1 MINRAFLSSIAF
13 RLPFAIAFICVSV
26 LLLSTVAIYG
36 LQRARSEMSAYSV
49 QAFSSL
55 AKASLVSRQV
65 SDLVSSAPFLM
76 NATSPYRVS
85 SESRAV
91 VAQVGTL
98 LQTMAPDKPGAGIPG
113 TGAHRIIELLK
124 SIEAQ
129 TLALSANADAAQLH
143 KAEAAVALGEIAT
156 ARAIQ
161 DQELRQRLNDI
172 AQSASTSDSL
182 FQLGELQRRFVAETT
197 VRMLVPGP
205 NLRVSP
211 QQLEPYRRIFEA
223 QIRYLLEMFT
233 IRASVSR
240 LHIVSRDL
248 SHATETQSAFVAS
261 ALNQNLEA
269 TSSALRQLLVMIVLA
284 SFAVVILT
292 ILSIRSVMRVSHGIG
307 DLSRGMNALARGEE
321 NVGPPVYAGTETEL
335 IRLLDAFRAFKESVD
350 RVSRLR
356 RTAEAAARTIRSTF
370 RSMNEGIA
378 LFDPTGRPITMNRRI
393 IELMRQ
399 TGSSRKMTL
408 RRFVGTVPEIDPL
421 LMPNENESG
430 SLVERQMLRHR
441 FVDDQVVEI
450 SASRQPDGG
459 VVLLARDVTAM
470 DRQEIE
476 AARAQRL
483 DVVMRM
489 THQVS
494 HEVGN
499 MIGIITG
506 SLGLLEREP
515 EFTERQKRHLG
526 RIRKAAE
533 RGRALAS
540 SMLSVGSQQ
549 QIRPASIDIATI
561 LQGMADVL
569 EMAIGA
575 RNRLELELAAN
586 LPTVSLDPALLE
598 QSILNLCLNASAAMP
613 DGGTV
618 RIEARGEANTVTIA
632 VIDEGVGMS
641 PEVLDQAME
650 PYFTTRSKTGGS
662 GLGLAMVYGFVRQSG
677 GEVRITSRLGE
688 GTRMELCFLPSKSD
702 ATSWQAEHERVR
714 AHH

>member
-13 RLPFAIAFICVSV
+13 RLPFAISFICVSV
-26 LLLSTVAIYG
+26 LLLSAVAIYG
-36 LQRARSEMSAYSV
+36 LEKARNEMSDYSV

-91 VAQVGTL
+91 VAQVKAL
-98 LQTMAPDKPGAGIPG
+98 LETMSPDQPGAAIQG
-113 TGAHRIIELLK
+113 TGARRIIELLE

-129 TLALSANADAAQLH
+129 TLALAANADAAQVH

-156 ARAIQ
+156 SRTIR
-161 DQELRQRLNDI
+161 DPDLRLRLNGI
-172 AQSASTSDSL
+172 AQAASTSDSL
-182 FQLGELQRRFVAETT
+182 FQLGELQRRFVAETA
-197 VRMLVPGP
+197 VRMLAPGP
-205 NLRVSP
+205 DLRVSD
-211 QQLEPYRRIFEA
+211 QQLAPYRRIFEA
-223 QIRYLLEMFT
+223 QTRYLLEMFT

-240 LHIVSRDL
+240 LHTVSRDL
-248 SHATETQSAFVAS
+248 SHATETQSETVAG
-261 ALNQNLEA
+261 ALNRNLES
-269 TSSALRQLLVMIVLA
+269 TSSALHQLLVMIVLA
-284 SFAVVILT
+284 SLAVVILA

-370 RSMNEGIA
+370 RTMNEGIA
-378 LFDPTGRPITMNRRI
+378 LFDPAGRPITMNRRI

-399 TGSSRKMTL
+399 SGSSRKMPL
-408 RRFVGTVPEIDPL
+408 RRFIGTIPEIDPL
-421 LMPNENESG
+421 LMPNEQELG
-430 SLVERQMLRHR
+430 SLVERRLLRHR
-441 FVDDQVVEI
+441 FPDDQVVEI

-459 VVLLARDVTAM
+459 VVLLTRDVTAM
-470 DRQEIE
+470 DRQEVE

-515 EFTERQKRHLG
+515 DFTDRQKRHLG

-533 RGRALAS
+533 RGRALAT

-549 QIRPASIDIATI
+549 QIRPASIDVAAI
-561 LQGMADVL
+561 LHGMADVL
-569 EMAIGA
+569 EMAIGS
-575 RNRLELELAAN
+575 RNRLELLVAAD
-586 LPTVSLDPALLE
+586 LPTIKLDPALLE
-598 QSILNLCLNASAAMP
+598 QSVLNLCLNAAAAMP
-613 DGGTV
+613 AGGAIRV
-618 RIEARGEANTVTIA
+618 EAHKIMDTLVIA
-632 VIDEGVGMS
+632 VVDEGVGMS
-641 PEVLDQAME
+641 PEVLDQALE

-677 GEVRITSRLGE
+677 GYVRIVSRPGE
-688 GTRMELCFLPSKSD
+688 GTVVELHFPVSE
-702 ATSWQAEHERVR
+702 AESNARG
-714 AHH
+714 AA